1 MNLNSFKFGKEV
13 PGQIKKIL
21 EISWREINI
30 DFGHFQCSRVGESLN
45 EGKRKESLMSQIGSI
60 LLTSTG

>member
-13 PGQIKKIL
+13 PDQIKKIL
-21 EISWREINI
+21 ELSWREENI
-30 DFGHFQCSRVGESLN
+30 AFCHFQCSRGGELLN